1 MDALEGVTVLD
12 FTAHVAGPYATKI
25 LADLGARVIKV
36 EKPGGDCVR
45 AAGPWLVDEAGVER
59 GGTYQFLN
67 TSKESLVVDLTSP
80 GGQQV
85 INDLLPRVTLVVES
99 FPPDVAERLNISYER
114 VAFRTNAPMVS
125 LTNFGRSGPYRDYTL
140 TDLVLYAMGG
150 EMFSHGIASR
160 EPLKMGGTAALL
172 QSGAMTAIGALGAIH
187 AYELHDIG
195 QHIEVS
201 LFETQAANVDRRSS
215 AILGYRWSGRVHTR
229 PVSNG
234 AGVAGGVYP
243 TADGHVEV
251 TASGGPYW
259 KRFTAMFTGG
269 EFDDP
274 KWSDLA
280 FLASPGAREEAD
292 GIIYP
297 WMLSHTMVEVWTEAR
312 RTHAMLAPILTGSDI
327 VNDPVFRD
335 RGLWTEVDHA
345 VLGKFPMLSRPY
357 KLEKTPWRIR
367 HAAPMLGEHT
377 DAILAE
383 IGYDDARIRE
393 LREQGAVA

>member
-12 FTAHVAGPYATKI
+12 FTAHVAGPYATKV

-36 EKPGGDCVR
+36 EKPGGDCIR
-45 AAGPWLVDEAGVER
+45 AAGPWLGDEPGVER
-59 GGTYQFLN
+59 SGTYQFLN
-67 TSKESLVVDLTSP
+67 TNKESIVVDLKTP

-85 INDLLPRVTLVVES
+85 IGDLLPHVTLVVES
-99 FPPDVAERLNISYER
+99 FPPDVASALDLTYDR
-114 VAFRTNAPMVS
+114 VAFRAHASMVS
-125 LTNFGRSGPYRDYTL
+125 LTNFGRTGPYRDYTL

-187 AYELHDIG
+187 AQELHDVG
-195 QHIEVS
+195 QHVEIS

-215 AILGYRWSGRVHTR
+215 AILGYRWSGRIHSR
-229 PVSNG
+229 AVSNA

-251 TASGGPYW
+251 TASAGPYW
-259 KRFTAMFTGG
+259 NRFKAMFTEG

-280 FLASPGAREEAD
+280 FLASPGAREDAD

-297 WMLSHTMVEVWTEAR
+297 WMLSRTMAEVWKEAR
-312 RTHAMLAPILTGSDI
+312 RTHAMLAPIFTGMHLAT
-327 VNDPVFRD
+327 DPVFRD
-335 RGLWTEVDHA
+335 RGLWTEVEHA
-345 VLGKFPMLSRPY
+345 VLGKFPMLARPY
-357 KLEKTPWRIR
+357 KLEKTPWRLR

-377 DAILAE
+377 DSILAE
-383 IGYDDARIRE
+383 IGYNEARIRE